1 MQFRQR
7 VRRTH
12 HRIHVKRQRIR
23 RLTYFTHTHMER
35 LGSLPQSAPSGS
47 RRR

>member
-7 VRRTH
+7 VRRIH
-12 HRIHVKRQRIR
+12 HRIHIKRQRIR
-23 RLTYFTHTHMER
+23 RLTYFTQTHQES

-47 RRR
+47 KRR